1 MLSLGAL
8 VLLKFRIVEKNLQI
22 HDSEEQISSM
32 NKVVFLSCLKK
43 KNKPNLKK
51 KEDSNFLPL
60 CCFFSVPQT
69 YFHSIM

>member
-32 NKVVFLSCLKK
+32 NKVVFLSSLKK
-43 KNKPNLKK
+43 N
-51 KEDSNFLPL
+51 
-60 CCFFSVPQT
+60 QT
-69 YFHSIM
+69 KF

>member
-32 NKVVFLSCLKK
+32 NKVVFLSSFKK
-43 KNKPNLKK
+43 KQTKFKK
-51 KEDSNFLPL
+51 TEDSNFLPL

>member
-32 NKVVFLSCLKK
+32 NKVVFLSSLKK
-43 KNKPNLKK
+43 TPNLKK
-51 KEDSNFLPL
+51 RGLKLSSTLL
-60 CCFFSVPQT
+60 LFFCSSDIFP
-69 YFHSIM
+69 